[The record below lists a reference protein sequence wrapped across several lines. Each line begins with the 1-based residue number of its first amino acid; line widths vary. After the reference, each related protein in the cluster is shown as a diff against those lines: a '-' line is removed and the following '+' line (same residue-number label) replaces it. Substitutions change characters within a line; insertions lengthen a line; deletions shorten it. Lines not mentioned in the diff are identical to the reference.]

1 MVSWLFPEFKFQ
13 WLVDESKKHLPLELD
28 FEHEGW
34 NAEKIMHFVKKFPF
48 VKVLA
53 FFSWGITTKM
63 QAMTSVIHTCIHRI
77 TGTLLKNVLP
87 SAWVLVGVRFFG
99 FLRRRFRGRWLG
111 LDYVKSYKTFFAF
124 SRFLRLTG
132 GIQLSAY

>member
-48 VKVLA
+48 VKVQ
-53 FFSWGITTKM
+53 FFFPRHNHK
-63 QAMTSVIHTCIHRI
+63 C
-77 TGTLLKNVLP
+77 KP
-87 SAWVLVGVRFFG
+87 
-99 FLRRRFRGRWLG
+99 
-111 LDYVKSYKTFFAF
+111 
-124 SRFLRLTG
+124 
-132 GIQLSAY
+132 

>member
-63 QAMTSVIHTCIHRI
+63 QAMTSVIHT
-77 TGTLLKNVLP
+77 
-87 SAWVLVGVRFFG
+87 
-99 FLRRRFRGRWLG
+99 
-111 LDYVKSYKTFFAF
+111 
-124 SRFLRLTG
+124 
-132 GIQLSAY
+132 

>member
-53 FFSWGITTKM
+53 FFLGHNHKNASHDLSHRYIEL
-63 QAMTSVIHTCIHRI
+63 QAVYF
-77 TGTLLKNVLP
+77 VLP
-87 SAWVLVGVRFFG
+87 SAWVLVGV
-99 FLRRRFRGRWLG
+99 
-111 LDYVKSYKTFFAF
+111 SC
-124 SRFLRLTG
+124 S
-132 GIQLSAY
+132 GIS